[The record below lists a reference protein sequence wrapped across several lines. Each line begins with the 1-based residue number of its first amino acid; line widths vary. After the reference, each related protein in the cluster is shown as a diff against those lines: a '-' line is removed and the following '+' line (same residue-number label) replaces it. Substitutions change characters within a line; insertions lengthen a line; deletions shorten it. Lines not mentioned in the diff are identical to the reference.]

1 MGTYYQDNS
10 RNSIGN
16 ILPAM
21 GTGGEHDYLGPV
33 PTWDACYL
41 TNPSTQN
48 AFVVRG
54 MGDAAAAWSFHFIDP
69 VTDDVPD
76 LTNNITVS
84 SYSTSVGKTGNP
96 IVKWRSFV
104 PWSLDQTQD
113 HAIVFAALP
122 AALYGSDHDKEELS
136 FWCNY
141 VQAIVA
147 PGNSTYRLPAGC
159 VTARTIPR
167 GIGRGLVVM
176 SYASKLSS
184 KKAQFINWMGAYA
197 ADLIKSYGSQT
208 GIQTIQN
215 GWGYPNHGQGPW
227 QMALC
232 VYGIGL
238 ALKHGY
244 TAATYPGFQWAFDYF
259 MKNVIDSMLPARGGI
274 QHEVATNYT
283 YAWAYDDGTP
293 TEDWGHAIRQ
303 MATHQPT
310 LAAALLQP
318 ENSQALQNALGS
330 PTSKPGDLE
339 GYPTASTGYPAMQQI
354 ALAMGVD
361 HCTDQTGATAAWSAF
376 YSNAVGWGHAR
387 IIYKDDPKY
396 NIIPETLP

>member
-1 MGTYYQDNS
+1 
-10 RNSIGN
+10 
-16 ILPAM
+16 
-21 GTGGEHDYLGPV
+21 
-33 PTWDACYL
+33 
-41 TNPSTQN
+41 
-48 AFVVRG
+48 
-54 MGDAAAAWSFHFIDP
+54 
-69 VTDDVPD
+69 
-76 LTNNITVS
+76 
-84 SYSTSVGKTGNP
+84 
-96 IVKWRSFV
+96 
-104 PWSLDQTQD
+104 
-113 HAIVFAALP
+113 
-122 AALYGSDHDKEELS
+122 
-136 FWCNY
+136 
-141 VQAIVA
+141 
-147 PGNSTYRLPAGC
+147 
-159 VTARTIPR
+159 
-167 GIGRGLVVM
+167 
-176 SYASKLSS
+176 
-184 KKAQFINWMGAYA
+184 
-197 ADLIKSYGSQT
+197 
-208 GIQTIQN
+208 
-215 GWGYPNHGQGPW
+215 
-227 QMALC
+227 
-232 VYGIGL
+232 
-238 ALKHGY
+238 
-244 TAATYPGFQWAFDYF
+244 
-259 MKNVIDSMLPARGGI
+259 MLPARGGI